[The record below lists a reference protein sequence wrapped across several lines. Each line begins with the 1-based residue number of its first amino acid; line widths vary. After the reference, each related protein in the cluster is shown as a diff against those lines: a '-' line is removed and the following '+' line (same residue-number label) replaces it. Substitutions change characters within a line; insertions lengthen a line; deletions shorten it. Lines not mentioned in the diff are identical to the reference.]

1 MAEIRK
7 TFGQQLGELREELR
21 DLAAHVTE
29 TIPNATEILLSG
41 DLKAADTLILGDDV
55 LDAKSIELEE
65 RCYQMLALQ
74 QPMAGDL
81 RAVVAATRIIG
92 EVERSG
98 DLAVNICKAARRM
111 YGYELTPR
119 LRGLIDRMGTQ
130 AHQLFRMAVDAYVE
144 ADAPLGAAI
153 HDMDDVLDQIH
164 SDFIQ
169 AIFETHAVGGVEL
182 PQAVQLALVGRFYER
197 IGDHAVNV
205 GERVRYMVTGWM
217 PEHMGAARLHER
229 TRLDEAG

>member
-7 TFGQQLGELREELR
+7 SFGQQLGELREELR
-21 DLAAHVTE
+21 DLASHVTE
-29 TIPNATEILLSG
+29 TIPKATEILLSG
-41 DLKAADTLILGDDV
+41 DLKAADALILGDDA
-55 LDAKSIELEE
+55 LDAKSIDLEE

-111 YGYELTPR
+111 YGFELTPR

-229 TRLDEAG
+229 IRLDETG